1 MMKYFI
7 LSIFGLWS
15 LFGFTQKVLYT
26 DCFLHVGNG
35 VVIEN
40 ALVGVED
47 DRFSLVKNALVS
59 SIDSKKWDTIISIE
73 GQHLYPSF
81 VSTNSTLGLTEIDAV
96 RATRDFDDVGE
107 YNPHVRTQIAFNVES
122 KVAETVRTNGVLM
135 TQATPRGGRISGTSS
150 VMSLFGW
157 NWEDATLS
165 KDDGIHLNWPSST
178 EGGGWWAEPKPKTR
192 NKKYD
197 TQKQEIVQFF
207 ELAKAYSESTLG
219 FDQRLEA
226 VRSCFSG
233 SKRVYIHANE
243 LQQLYDV
250 IDFVAAFEFENPVIV
265 GGYDAYLIG
274 RKLKDSKIPIMLD
287 RIHSLPNIEDEAIDL
302 PYRLPYLL
310 QGQGIKY
317 CLQGSGDMEAMNS
330 RNLPFL
336 AGTAMAYGLSEEE
349 AVRSISLSPCEIMG
363 IEKDYGSIEKGKK
376 ASFFVSKGNALDM
389 MTNQV
394 TLISIDGVVQST
406 SNFQYEL
413 YLKYRKKYKTN

>member
-7 LSIFGLWS
+7 LSVFSFWS
-15 LFGFTQKVLYT
+15 LFGLAQKVLYT

-35 VVIEN
+35 EVIEK
-40 ALVGVED
+40 AMVGVD
-47 DRFSLVKNALVS
+47 GNRFSLIKNELVS
-59 SIDSKKWDTIISIE
+59 SIDSKKWDTIISLD
-73 GQHLYPSF
+73 GQHMYPSF

-96 RATRDFDDVGE
+96 RATRDYDDVGE

-122 KVAETVRTNGVLM
+122 KVAETVRTNGVLI

-150 VMSLFGW
+150 IMSLFGW
-157 NWEDATLS
+157 NWEDATLC

-178 EGGGWWAEPKPKTR
+178 KGGGWWAEPKPKTK

-197 TQKQEIVQFF
+197 AQKREITQFF
-207 ELAKAYSESTLG
+207 ELAKAYAEGTLD

-226 VRSCFSG
+226 VRSCFLG

-250 IDFVAAFEFENPVIV
+250 IDFVAAFPFAHPVIV

-274 RKLKDSKIPIMLD
+274 RKLKDAKIPVMLD
-287 RIHSLPNIEDEAIDL
+287 RIHSLPKIEDEAIDL
-302 PYRLPYLL
+302 PYRLPSIL
-310 QGQGIKY
+310 QDQGILY
-317 CLQGSGDMEAMNS
+317 CIQGAGDMEAMNS

-349 AVRSISLSPCEIMG
+349 AVRSISLSPCEIIG
-363 IEKDYGSIEKGKK
+363 IAKDYGSIEKGKR

-394 TLISIDGVVQST
+394 TLISVDGVVQST

-413 YLKYRKKYKTN
+413 YLKYRKKYNDD